1 MHCPWPAPA
10 ERNAPVPAD
19 TRTLAKCGAL
29 ELQLR
34 IQADDL
40 ARVTDDNQRLARELD
55 IAQKEGYGRAGRQS
69 CRA

>member
-1 MHCPWPAPA
+1 
-10 ERNAPVPAD
+10 
-19 TRTLAKCGAL
+19 LAKCGAL

-69 CRA
+69 CSAQYLV